1 MVMMVKVRRLKHLV
15 VKMKKRYL
23 KSIVGLTLVEILI
36 GIVVSSLM
44 MAAMYSTYSI
54 VNNSYSQ
61 VVDKAKISRSSR
73 DLVELLIR
81 DIRMSGFK
89 YYLGTNELGYPE
101 QSYLEFVGGSSI
113 KESHDPIVIVASELG
128 HSIDGT
134 DSTVTKND
142 PTSDLCCDKIHIV
155 FEDFNQNDKLQPYK
169 KYKLTYYASPTQD
182 ADGTNQRYAVYKS
195 KISWRQ
201 RRGSETASWP
211 TSGEWVSDCTE
222 CYHEQ
227 LVKDYVEDMEF
238 IALDQEGRKL
248 SPDPSPSDISARQNL
263 YKVRS
268 VDIRL
273 AFRSEN
279 EFFRFNARAG
289 NERQLSGF
297 SRAIKKYSDRYLRDS
312 VVVTVYTRNIIDDG
326 IF

>member
-1 MVMMVKVRRLKHLV
+1 
-15 VKMKKRYL
+15 MKKKYL
-23 KSIVGLTLVEILI
+23 KSIAGLTLVELLI

-44 MAAMYSTYSI
+44 MAAMYSTYTI
-54 VNNSYSQ
+54 VNNSYNQ

-101 QSYLEFVGGSSI
+101 QSYLEFVGGTTSI
-113 KESHDPIVIVASELG
+113 KENHDPIVIVANELG
-128 HSIDGT
+128 HNIDGT
-134 DSTVTKND
+134 DPTVTKNNAG
-142 PTSDLCCDKIHIV
+142 DLCCDKIHIV
-155 FEDFNQNDKLQPYK
+155 FDDFNQNDKLQPYK
-169 KYKLTYYASPTQD
+169 RYKLTYYALPVSD
-182 ADGTNQRYAVYKS
+182 SDDSNQRYAVYKS
-195 KISWRQ
+195 KISWKQQ
-201 RRGSETASWP
+201 RDSETASWP
-211 TSGEWVSDCTE
+211 TEGDWVSDCTE

-248 SPDPSPSDISARQNL
+248 SPDPSPSDYSARQNL
-263 YKVRS
+263 YKIRS

-279 EFFRFNARAG
+279 EFFRFEAREG

>member
-1 MVMMVKVRRLKHLV
+1 
-15 VKMKKRYL
+15 MKKKYL
-23 KSIVGLTLVEILI
+23 KSIAGLTLVEILI

-44 MAAMYSTYSI
+44 MAAMYSTYTI
-54 VNNSYSQ
+54 VNNSYNQ

-101 QSYLEFVGGSSI
+101 QSYLEFVGGTTSI
-113 KESHDPIVIVASELG
+113 KENHDPIVIIANELG
-128 HSIDGT
+128 HNIDGT
-134 DSTVTKND
+134 DPTVTKNNAG
-142 PTSDLCCDKIHIV
+142 DLCCDKIHIV
-155 FEDFNQNDKLQPYK
+155 FDDFNQNDKLQPYK
-169 KYKLTYYASPTQD
+169 RYKLTYYALPVSD
-182 ADGTNQRYAVYKS
+182 SDDSNQRYAVYKS
-195 KISWRQ
+195 KISWKQQ
-201 RRGSETASWP
+201 RDSETASWP
-211 TSGEWVSDCTE
+211 TEGDWVSDCTE

-248 SPDPSPSDISARQNL
+248 SPDPSPSDSSARQNL
-263 YKVRS
+263 YKIRS

-279 EFFRFNARAG
+279 EFFRFEAREG

>member
-1 MVMMVKVRRLKHLV
+1 
-15 VKMKKRYL
+15 MKKRYL

-54 VNNSYSQ
+54 VNNSYGQ

-113 KESHDPIVIVASELG
+113 KESHDPIVIVANKLG
-128 HSIDGT
+128 HNIDGN
-134 DSTVTKND
+134 DLKVTKND
-142 PTSDLCCDKIHIV
+142 PESDLCCDKIHIV

-201 RRGSETASWP
+201 TRGSETASWP

-248 SPDPSPSDISARQNL
+248 SPDPSPSNDARQNL

-279 EFFRFNARAG
+279 EFFRFEAREG
-289 NERQLSGF
+289 KERQLSGF
-297 SRAIKKYSDRYLRDS
+297 SRAIRKYSDRYLRDS

>member
-1 MVMMVKVRRLKHLV
+1 
-15 VKMKKRYL
+15 MKKKYL
-23 KSIVGLTLVEILI
+23 KSIAGLTLVEILI

-44 MAAMYSTYSI
+44 MAAMYSTYTI
-54 VNNSYSQ
+54 VNNSYNQ

-101 QSYLEFVGGSSI
+101 QSYLEFVGGTTSI
-113 KESHDPIVIVASELG
+113 KENHDPIVIVANELG
-128 HSIDGT
+128 HNIDGT
-134 DSTVTKND
+134 DPTVTKNNAG
-142 PTSDLCCDKIHIV
+142 DLCCDKIHIV
-155 FEDFNQNDKLQPYK
+155 FDDFNQNDKLQPYK
-169 KYKLTYYASPTQD
+169 RYKLTYYALPVSDSDDSNP
-182 ADGTNQRYAVYKS
+182 RYAVYKS
-195 KISWRQ
+195 KISWKQQ
-201 RRGSETASWP
+201 RDSETASWP
-211 TSGEWVSDCTE
+211 TEGDWVSDCTE

-248 SPDPSPSDISARQNL
+248 SPDPSPSDSSARQNL
-263 YKVRS
+263 YKIRS

-279 EFFRFNARAG
+279 EFFRFEAREG

-297 SRAIKKYSDRYLRDS
+297 SRAIKKYSDRYLRDN

>member
-1 MVMMVKVRRLKHLV
+1 
-15 VKMKKRYL
+15 MKKRYL

-44 MAAMYSTYSI
+44 MAAMYSTYTI
-54 VNNSYSQ
+54 VNNSYNQ

-101 QSYLEFVGGSSI
+101 QSYLEFVGGTTSI
-113 KESHDPIVIVASELG
+113 KENHDPIVIIANELG
-128 HSIDGT
+128 HNIDGT
-134 DSTVTKND
+134 DPTVTKNNAG
-142 PTSDLCCDKIHIV
+142 DLCCDKIHIV
-155 FEDFNQNDKLQPYK
+155 FDDFNQNDKLQPYK
-169 KYKLTYYASPTQD
+169 RYKLTYYALPVSD
-182 ADGTNQRYAVYKS
+182 SDDSNQRYAVYKS
-195 KISWRQ
+195 KISWKQQ
-201 RRGSETASWP
+201 RDSETASWP
-211 TSGEWVSDCTE
+211 TEGDWVSDCTE

-248 SPDPSPSDISARQNL
+248 SPDPSPSDYSARQNL
-263 YKVRS
+263 YKIRS

-279 EFFRFNARAG
+279 EFFRFEAREG

>member
-23 KSIVGLTLVEILI
+23 KSIAGLTLVEILI

-113 KESHDPIVIVASELG
+113 KESHDPIVIVANKLG
-128 HSIDGT
+128 HNIDGADQT
-134 DSTVTKND
+134 TNKND
-142 PTSDLCCDKIHIV
+142 TGDMCCDKIHIV

-201 RRGSETASWP
+201 KRVSDTASWP
-211 TSGEWVSDCTE
+211 TEGDWVSDCTE

-227 LVKDYVEDMEF
+227 LVRDYVEDMEF

-248 SPDPSPSDISARQNL
+248 SPDPSPSNDARQNL

-279 EFFRFNARAG
+279 EFFRLEARVG
-289 NERQLSGF
+289 KERQLSGF

-312 VVVTVYTRNIIDDG
+312 VVVTVYTRNIINDG

>member
-1 MVMMVKVRRLKHLV
+1 
-15 VKMKKRYL
+15 MKKRYL

-134 DSTVTKND
+134 VSTVTKND

-169 KYKLTYYASPTQD
+169 KYKLTYYASPTKD

-201 RRGSETASWP
+201 IRGSETASWP

-248 SPDPSPSDISARQNL
+248 SPDPSPSDNSTRQNL

-279 EFFRFNARAG
+279 EFFRFEAREG
-289 NERQLSGF
+289 KERQLSGF
-297 SRAIKKYSDRYLRDS
+297 SRAIRKYSDRYLRDS

>member
-1 MVMMVKVRRLKHLV
+1 
-15 VKMKKRYL
+15 MKKRYL

-113 KESHDPIVIVASELG
+113 KESHDPIVIVANKLG
-128 HSIDGT
+128 HNIDGT
-134 DSTVTKND
+134 DLKVNKND
-142 PTSDLCCDKIHIV
+142 PESDLCCDKIHIV

-201 RRGSETASWP
+201 KRGSETASWP
-211 TSGEWVSDCTE
+211 TDGEWVSDCTE

-227 LVKDYVEDMEF
+227 LVRDYVEDMEF

-248 SPDPSPSDISARQNL
+248 SPDPSPSNNSARQNL

-279 EFFRFNARAG
+279 EFFRFEAREG
-289 NERQLSGF
+289 KERQLSGF
-297 SRAIKKYSDRYLRDS
+297 SRAIRKYSDRYLRDS
-312 VVVTVYTRNIIDDG
+312 VVVTVYTRNIIDNG

>member
-1 MVMMVKVRRLKHLV
+1 
-15 VKMKKRYL
+15 MKKRYL

-44 MAAMYSTYSI
+44 MAAMYSTYTI
-54 VNNSYSQ
+54 VNNSYNQ

-89 YYLGTNELGYPE
+89 YYLGTNELDYPE
-101 QSYLEFVGGSSI
+101 QSYLEFVGGTTSI
-113 KESHDPIVIVASELG
+113 DDSHDPIVIVASELG
-128 HSIDGT
+128 HNIDGT
-134 DSTVTKND
+134 DPTATKNNAG
-142 PTSDLCCDKIHIV
+142 DLCCDKIHIV
-155 FEDFNQNDKLQPYK
+155 FDDFNQIDKLQPYK
-169 KYKLTYYASPTQD
+169 RYKLTYYALPVSD
-182 ADGTNQRYAVYKS
+182 SDGDNKRYAVYKS
-195 KISWRQ
+195 KKSWVQKRS
-201 RRGSETASWP
+201 SETASWP
-211 TSGEWVSDCTE
+211 TEGDWVSDCTE

-248 SPDPSPSDISARQNL
+248 SPDPSPKVYSARQNL
-263 YKVRS
+263 YKIRS
-268 VDIRL
+268 VDIKL

-279 EFFRFNARAG
+279 EFFRFEAREG

-312 VVVTVYTRNIIDDG
+312 VVVTVYTRNIIGNG

>member
-1 MVMMVKVRRLKHLV
+1 
-15 VKMKKRYL
+15 MKKKYL
-23 KSIVGLTLVEILI
+23 KSIAGLTLVEILI

-44 MAAMYSTYSI
+44 MAAMYSTYTI
-54 VNNSYSQ
+54 VNNSYNQ

-101 QSYLEFVGGSSI
+101 QSYLEFVGGTTSI
-113 KESHDPIVIVASELG
+113 KENHDPIVIIANELG
-128 HSIDGT
+128 HNIDGT
-134 DSTVTKND
+134 DPTVTKNNAG
-142 PTSDLCCDKIHIV
+142 DLCCDKIHIV
-155 FEDFNQNDKLQPYK
+155 FDDFNQNDKLQPYK
-169 KYKLTYYASPTQD
+169 RYKLTYYALPVSDSDDSNP
-182 ADGTNQRYAVYKS
+182 RYAVYKS
-195 KISWRQ
+195 KISWKQQ
-201 RRGSETASWP
+201 RDSETASWP
-211 TSGEWVSDCTE
+211 TEGDWVSDCTE

-248 SPDPSPSDISARQNL
+248 SPDPSPSDYGARQNL
-263 YKVRS
+263 YKIRS

-279 EFFRFNARAG
+279 EFFRFEAREG